1 MNAACAVCHTTTE
14 PLTASGLCGTCQ
26 SQASETK
33 AAPPDEFAPTA
44 TGEPALDT
52 LSAATTD
59 TSDSLLPP
67 GGYELIEEVGAGGMG
82 LVWKARRLST
92 GQFVAIKKLQ
102 PKCFTPTGFKRF
114 VAEARAIESV
124 DHLNVVRLLDF
135 VPDPADPFLVLEYVP
150 GKNLVDLLKESG
162 PFHPDRAARV
172 LVDICHGVQAAHD
185 KGIVH
190 RDLKPNNV
198 LLTPNGRVKVTDF
211 GLTKSVAEAGVLVA
225 AGGGADDSPEHA
237 DTLTRTGH
245 TAGGTP
251 GYLAP
256 EQADATFA
264 PIDRRADVWGAG
276 ATLFTLIVGRPP
288 FAGGKENMR
297 RVLTDPLVPPHEI
310 DPRVPRDL
318 SEIVVR
324 CLQKQPADRYPSAAA
339 VADDLTK
346 FLNRDSTAARPQ
358 PWVQRQWRR
367 ARGMSRW
374 TVVGWALAAAVVVVG
389 ISLAMVPKPTPVVA
403 AALPTAPVDPRT
415 RQREQFLSGQ
425 EVVLVPKKGRP
436 EWHEWVDGYAEVTDS
451 LDHEGAAYIRPFTV
465 GAVKLFDPPIDS
477 YRVSADIR
485 HLSPQDDKD
494 DKRTWAG
501 VMLFHQ
507 RMEKAGGAWADTYL
521 TLDYR
526 DWDNSQMPGKPAI
539 PQPLHVYLRHQAT
552 ERPGGRSTSG
562 SVEIDGNKATFVTG
576 IVSPGRW
583 RRVVAEV
590 TPARVRLYF
599 GDVSNGDAGLILVA
613 DFSAAQLTGSYRS
626 NHDTFKFLMT
636 NPAKQPGE
644 LIADPTLIP
653 NGWPTTGGFGLYA
666 TRSGLAFRN
675 VTVRPFSPAQE

>member
-67 GGYELIEEVGAGGMG
+67 GGYELIEEIGVGGMG

-264 PIDRRADVWGAG
+264 PIDRRADVWGVG

-288 FAGGKENMR
+288 FAGGKVNMA
-297 RVLTDPLVPPHEI
+297 RVLTDPLVPPHDI

-367 ARGMSRW
+367 AQGLNRGW
-374 TVVGWALAAAVVVVG
+374 WVAAGVLLLAVATGVG
-389 ISLAMVPKPTPVVA
+389 LAMVPKPPPVGV
-403 AALPTAPVDPRT
+403 AALPAAPTP
-415 RQREQFLSGQ
+415 Q
-425 EVVLVPKKGRP
+425 EIQDEYRAELKAGRP
-436 EWHEWVDGYAEVTDS
+436 VTLIGPTGLPRHHLWRLGSSTLVESWHGDETCTFEAVGPTLLELLDDPGIDRYIVRAEVRY
-451 LDHEGAAYIRPFTV
+451 LNGPGAQP
-465 GAVKLFDPPIDS
+465 
-477 YRVSADIR
+477 
-485 HLSPQDDKD
+485 
-494 DKRTWAG
+494 
-501 VMLFHQ
+501 
-507 RMEKAGGAWADTYL
+507 AGGHVGLYVGFAHTPNGRGESAITILRLTYS
-521 TLDYR
+521 DYDPEFIR
-526 DWDNSQMPGKPAI
+526 TGELQPQVARSAAAVCFTGPAR
-539 PQPLHVYLRHQAT
+539 PRMFPMTAHAAPLYVPAKQ
-552 ERPGGRSTSG
+552 RPGPWR
-562 SVEIDGNKATFVTG
+562 VVEYEIDGRNLTPRWQSQKTGKMVDMAPRVLDAAGEYAVTQQKVDEEWPNAG
-576 IVSPGRW
+576 V
-583 RRVVAEV
+583 RVPAWNPR
-590 TPARVRLYF
+590 TPLGVF
-599 GDVSNGDAGLILVA
+599 CD
-613 DFSAAQLTGSYRS
+613 SAAVSVRKLVIVPLPPPRV
-626 NHDTFKFLMT
+626 
-636 NPAKQPGE
+636 NP
-644 LIADPTLIP
+644 
-653 NGWPTTGGFGLYA
+653 
-666 TRSGLAFRN
+666 
-675 VTVRPFSPAQE
+675 